1 MTRITLSDIEHQRPT
16 ALHRHPVA
24 MFFGLTFLV
33 AWASWLPLVVLQERI
48 PPAVALL
55 LVVSGSLVPSTTAL
69 VLVGRLHGR
78 SEVQRLLRRLLMG
91 RVGIGWYVAILALTA
106 LAVCAVWVG
115 TLLGVPPPVVVATIP
130 GVVSIFL
137 LSIFPGSAMGE
148 EIGWRGFALP
158 RLQAGHSA
166 LAASLIVGAVWGT
179 YHLPL
184 FLLGSTTRPIAL
196 FLPFALSCVIMSIFY
211 TWMYNGTG
219 GSLLIAVLLHAATNL
234 PLSIVYAPLEE
245 WVVPVFWLF
254 DAMLALAAVVL
265 IARTGAATLSR
276 SHAKQTVTPEPSS
289 ARPTHQAA
297 DQAQRH
303 AHDHRLPTVPV
314 RPVGTVIVR

>member
-1 MTRITLSDIEHQRPT
+1 MTRIALADIEHQRPT
-16 ALHRHPVA
+16 ALDRYPVA
-24 MFFGLTFLV
+24 MFFGLTVGV
-33 AWASWLPLVVLQERI
+33 AWALWLPLVILQDRV

-55 LVVSGSLVPSTTAL
+55 LALSGSLVPSTTAL
-69 VLVGRLHGR
+69 VLVARLHGR
-78 SEVQRLLRRLLMG
+78 DEVRRLLRRLLMG
-91 RVGIGWYVAILALTA
+91 RVGVGWYVAIVALTA
-106 LAVCAVWVG
+106 LPLCAVWVG
-115 TLLGVPPPVVVATIP
+115 TLLGVPAPVVVATIP
-130 GVVSIFL
+130 GVVSLFL
-137 LSIFPGSAMGE
+137 FSIFPGSAMGE

-184 FLLGSTTRPIAL
+184 FLLGSPRRPIAL

-234 PLSIVYAPLEE
+234 PLTIVYAPLEE
-245 WVVPVFWLF
+245 RVVPVFWLF

-265 IARTGAATLSR
+265 VASTGTATLSR
-276 SHAKQTVTPEPSS
+276 SGAKQTAIP
-289 ARPTHQAA
+289 
-297 DQAQRH
+297 
-303 AHDHRLPTVPV
+303 
-314 RPVGTVIVR
+314 